1 MVWVCLGKVLVVEDN
16 NMYLEGKP
24 NFTADFHIVS
34 TLSSMGG
41 KYQSNL
47 GSDGSVIYR
56 MQFVA

>member
-1 MVWVCLGKVLVVEDN
+1 MDGLGLSGQGACSGGYV
-16 NMYLEGKP
+16 EGKP
-24 NFTADFHIVS
+24 NFTADFPIVS